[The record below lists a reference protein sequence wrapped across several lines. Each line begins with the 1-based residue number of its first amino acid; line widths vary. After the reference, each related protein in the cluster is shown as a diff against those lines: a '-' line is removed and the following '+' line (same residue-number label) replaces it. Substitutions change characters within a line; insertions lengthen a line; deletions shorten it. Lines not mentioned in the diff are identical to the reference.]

1 MRALDNYLALPL
13 LMVENAR
20 TARLRRRRY
29 GFLADW
35 RTKRHGFEYRTPG
48 SWLVS
53 REVALGALCL
63 AKLIGE
69 DFELLRNAPLQEA
82 PLTRAFYRCDKQAL
96 RPVIAG
102 LWRDLSLTPT
112 YRLFRPEL
120 ETLRARMDEAW
131 EASEREDLRRTWGL
145 IPPRR
150 RPSRRR
156 R

>member
-1 MRALDNYLALPL
+1 
-13 LMVENAR
+13 MVENAR

-53 REVALGALCL
+53 RDVALGALCL
-63 AKLIGE
+63 AKLVGE
-69 DFELLRNAPLQEA
+69 DYDQLPSTPLHDA
-82 PLTRAFYRCDKQAL
+82 TLTRAFYRCDKAAL

-102 LWRDLSLTPT
+102 LWRDLSLTPA

-120 ETLRARMDEAW
+120 EALRARIDGGW
-131 EASEREDLRRTWGL
+131 ESSEREDLRRTWGL
-145 IPPRR
+145 ISPRA

-156 R
+156 RR